1 MCKIAIVVASVI
13 WGCYAQGAESSDSQ
27 LVSRLFEA
35 GRKPFRADVQKP
47 GERSCAQASRNPLT
61 VLGIFMLTLN
71 PVHAFKPCV
80 VRSPPAIRRLQTTLR
95 CATHNVQMGQTE
107 DRLAELGIT
116 LPAYPAPL
124 ASYIPWVRTG
134 NLIFISGHVPFMADM
149 KTLVQGRVGFK
160 STEFN
165 AKDGAGLARHVGL
178 ELISTLQ
185 TAVGVGNLDKVKKIV
200 KLVGFVN
207 CPDGFT
213 EQPEVINGCSNLMV
227 EVFGETR
234 GTHARSAVGTN
245 SLPRNVPVEIEMI
258 AEVTD

>member
-1 MCKIAIVVASVI
+1 
-13 WGCYAQGAESSDSQ
+13 
-27 LVSRLFEA
+27 
-35 GRKPFRADVQKP
+35 
-47 GERSCAQASRNPLT
+47 
-61 VLGIFMLTLN
+61 
-71 PVHAFKPCV
+71 
-80 VRSPPAIRRLQTTLR
+80 
-95 CATHNVQMGQTE
+95 
-107 DRLAELGIT
+107 
-116 LPAYPAPL
+116 
-124 ASYIPWVRTG
+124 
-134 NLIFISGHVPFMADM
+134 M
-149 KTLVQGRVGFK
+149 KTLLTGRVGFK
-160 STEFN
+160 STQRQEWSKEDATAF
-165 AKDGAGLARHVGL
+165 ARQIGL

-258 AEVTD
+258 AEVAD